1 MTDQAFPRGK
11 RKSTSTT
18 PGSTNDDA
26 VTAPTQKDFLFGSIE
41 PPAPRKTKKPK
52 VQPVNKTISALPL
65 GGGAVLPPTT
75 SGGKVTTP
83 AKIELLTFGKLAKGI
98 KVLGVIREVHE
109 EYGVISLPTMLMGF
123 VRREEVRYP

>member
-1 MTDQAFPRGK
+1 M
-11 RKSTSTT
+11 
-18 PGSTNDDA
+18 
-26 VTAPTQKDFLFGSIE
+26 
-41 PPAPRKTKKPK
+41 
-52 VQPVNKTISALPL
+52 
-65 GGGAVLPPTT
+65 
-75 SGGKVTTP
+75 TTP